1 MQETLVDYR
10 ETYSFQPV
18 DSFSASRL
26 SDAPTLEQVL
36 QVAERLRAA
45 EPQYRYLCTLDD
57 VNQSC
62 YTRGHA
68 LEDERLTFDYDYD
81 DLDLDDPESVR
92 AYESRRLAHV
102 VAQLQDPQLQ
112 QAWESLPGTLYVN
125 AGDIAALAAMNRDP
139 QRVLDQVVY
148 VQRVPVPE
156 DNLLIAGMV
165 SGYFPPTGTCSRTT
179 PSSVAWKNGTAT
191 AFRHRRGMAGLHPPA
206 SARRR
211 RGAAAGG
218 GPDRAVR
225 RPGRRTGRGRAG
237 LARTGP
243 GRAGQQGAAAG
254 LCRGFR
260 GDPGIATQ
268 MGKRRDDRRRP
279 GSPGAQPGPCN
290 AVAKPM
296 RSNHLFITFS
306 YLSNTYLWFEIF
318 TPTRRLTPFPRVR

>member
-165 SGYFPPTGTCSRTT
+165 NGYFSADWDVFQNHAIIRRR
-179 PSSVAWKNGTAT
+179 KNGTAT

-225 RPGRRTGRGRAG
+225 RPDDEQGEAAPA
-237 LARTGP
+237 ARTGP

-279 GSPGAQPGPCN
+279 GSLARSPDRATPSPSPC
-290 AVAKPM
+290 A
-296 RSNHLFITFS
+296 LITCLLLLVIYQTHICGLR
-306 YLSNTYLWFEIF
+306 YL
-318 TPTRRLTPFPRVR
+318 RQRVD

>member
-125 AGDIAALAAMNRDP
+125 ADDIAALAAMNRDP

-165 SGYFPPTGTCSRTT
+165 NGYFPPTGTCSRTT

-206 SARRR
+206 APGADEARRLVADLTELYDVQDDEQ
-211 RGAAAGG
+211 GEAAPAW
-218 GPDRAVR
+218 RELAQAVQASKVLLL
-225 RPGRRTGRGRAG
+225 GYAEDF
-237 LARTGP
+237 
-243 GRAGQQGAAAG
+243 AAI
-254 LCRGFR
+254 L
-260 GDPGIATQ
+260 
-268 MGKRRDDRRRP
+268 
-279 GSPGAQPGPCN
+279 
-290 AVAKPM
+290 
-296 RSNHLFITFS
+296 
-306 YLSNTYLWFEIF
+306 E
-318 TPTRRLTPFPRVR
+318 

>member
-92 AYESRRLAHV
+92 AESRRLAHV

-139 QRVLDQVVY
+139 RRVLDQVVY

-165 SGYFPPTGTCSRTT
+165 NGYFSADWDVFQNHAIIRRLEERHGYR
-179 PSSVAWKNGTAT
+179 
-191 AFRHRRGMAGLHPPA
+191 FRHRRGMAGLHPPA

-237 LARTGP
+237 LARTGR

-268 MGKRRDDRRRP
+268 MGKRRTTGVGLIPWRAARTVQRRRQ
-279 GSPGAQPGPCN
+279 AH
-290 AVAKPM
+290 A
-296 RSNHLFITFS
+296 L
-306 YLSNTYLWFEIF
+306 
-318 TPTRRLTPFPRVR
+318 

>member
-125 AGDIAALAAMNRDP
+125 ADDIAALAAMNRDP

-165 SGYFPPTGTCSRTT
+165 NGYFSADWDVFQNHAIIRRLETRHGYRFFGIGA
-179 PSSVAWKNGTAT
+179 AWLGFIRPQAPG
-191 AFRHRRGMAGLHPPA
+191 ADE
-206 SARRR
+206 ARRLVADLTELYDVQDDEQ
-211 RGAAAGG
+211 GEAAPAW
-218 GPDRAVR
+218 RELAQAVQASKVLLL
-225 RPGRRTGRGRAG
+225 GYAEDF
-237 LARTGP
+237 
-243 GRAGQQGAAAG
+243 AAI
-254 LCRGFR
+254 L
-260 GDPGIATQ
+260 
-268 MGKRRDDRRRP
+268 
-279 GSPGAQPGPCN
+279 
-290 AVAKPM
+290 
-296 RSNHLFITFS
+296 
-306 YLSNTYLWFEIF
+306 E
-318 TPTRRLTPFPRVR
+318 

>member
-139 QRVLDQVVY
+139 QRVLDQVV
-148 VQRVPVPE
+148 
-156 DNLLIAGMV
+156 
-165 SGYFPPTGTCSRTT
+165 TCSAC
-179 PSSVAWKNGTAT
+179 P
-191 AFRHRRGMAGLHPPA
+191 
-206 SARRR
+206 
-211 RGAAAGG
+211 
-218 GPDRAVR
+218 
-225 RPGRRTGRGRAG
+225 
-237 LARTGP
+237 
-243 GRAGQQGAAAG
+243 
-254 LCRGFR
+254 CRKT
-260 GDPGIATQ
+260 I
-268 MGKRRDDRRRP
+268 
-279 GSPGAQPGPCN
+279 C
-290 AVAKPM
+290 
-296 RSNHLFITFS
+296 
-306 YLSNTYLWFEIF
+306 
-318 TPTRRLTPFPRVR
+318 

>member
-1 MQETLVDYR
+1 M
-10 ETYSFQPV
+10 

-139 QRVLDQVVY
+139 QRVLDQVVCAARARAGR
-148 VQRVPVPE
+148 QSADRRHGQRLFFRRLGRVPEPRHHPSP
-156 DNLLIAGMV
+156 G
-165 SGYFPPTGTCSRTT
+165 RT
-179 PSSVAWKNGTAT
+179 
-191 AFRHRRGMAGLHPPA
+191 
-206 SARRR
+206 ARLPLFGI
-211 RGAAAGG
+211 GAAWLGFI
-218 GPDRAVR
+218 
-225 RPGRRTGRGRAG
+225 RP
-237 LARTGP
+237 
-243 GRAGQQGAAAG
+243 Q
-254 LCRGFR
+254 
-260 GDPGIATQ
+260 
-268 MGKRRDDRRRP
+268 RP
-279 GSPGAQPGPCN
+279 A
-290 AVAKPM
+290 
-296 RSNHLFITFS
+296 
-306 YLSNTYLWFEIF
+306 
-318 TPTRRLTPFPRVR
+318 PTRRGGWWRT

>member
-139 QRVLDQVVY
+139 RRVLDQVVY

-165 SGYFPPTGTCSRTT
+165 NGYFSADWDVFQNHAIIRRLEERHGYRFFGIGAAWLGFIRPQAPGADEARRLVADRPSCTTSRTT
-179 PSSVAWKNGTAT
+179 NRARP
-191 AFRHRRGMAGLHPPA
+191 RRPGANWPRPCRPARCCCWAMPRISRRSWNSDADGKEAGRPA
-206 SARRR
+206 SAWIPWRAARTVQRRR
-211 RGAAAGG
+211 QAHA
-218 GPDRAVR
+218 
-225 RPGRRTGRGRAG
+225 
-237 LARTGP
+237 L
-243 GRAGQQGAAAG
+243 
-254 LCRGFR
+254 
-260 GDPGIATQ
+260 
-268 MGKRRDDRRRP
+268 
-279 GSPGAQPGPCN
+279 
-290 AVAKPM
+290 
-296 RSNHLFITFS
+296 
-306 YLSNTYLWFEIF
+306 
-318 TPTRRLTPFPRVR
+318 

>member
-102 VAQLQDPQLQ
+102 
-112 QAWESLPGTLYVN
+112 W
-125 AGDIAALAAMNRDP
+125 
-139 QRVLDQVVY
+139 
-148 VQRVPVPE
+148 
-156 DNLLIAGMV
+156 
-165 SGYFPPTGTCSRTT
+165 
-179 PSSVAWKNGTAT
+179 PS
-191 AFRHRRGMAGLHPPA
+191 FRIR
-206 SARRR
+206 SCN
-211 RGAAAGG
+211 
-218 GPDRAVR
+218 
-225 RPGRRTGRGRAG
+225 RPGNRCP
-237 LARTGP
+237 ARSTSTP
-243 GRAGQQGAAAG
+243 
-254 LCRGFR
+254 
-260 GDPGIATQ
+260 AT
-268 MGKRRDDRRRP
+268 
-279 GSPGAQPGPCN
+279 SP
-290 AVAKPM
+290 
-296 RSNHLFITFS
+296 R
-306 YLSNTYLWFEIF
+306 W
-318 TPTRRLTPFPRVR
+318 PR

>member
-1 MQETLVDYR
+1 M
-10 ETYSFQPV
+10 

-148 VQRVPVPE
+148 AARARAGRQSADRRHGQRLFSADWDVFQNHAIIRRLE
-156 DNLLIAGMV
+156 ERH
-165 SGYFPPTGTCSRTT
+165 GYRFFGI
-179 PSSVAWKNGTAT
+179 
-191 AFRHRRGMAGLHPPA
+191 
-206 SARRR
+206 
-211 RGAAAGG
+211 GAAWLGFI
-218 GPDRAVR
+218 
-225 RPGRRTGRGRAG
+225 RP
-237 LARTGP
+237 
-243 GRAGQQGAAAG
+243 Q
-254 LCRGFR
+254 
-260 GDPGIATQ
+260 
-268 MGKRRDDRRRP
+268 RP
-279 GSPGAQPGPCN
+279 A
-290 AVAKPM
+290 
-296 RSNHLFITFS
+296 
-306 YLSNTYLWFEIF
+306 
-318 TPTRRLTPFPRVR
+318 PTRRGGWWRT